1 MNVFEGSRRVGYA
14 IYAVSALF
22 FVFLAWNKEPHINFK
37 TYEVFDLSTLVPVSG
52 CVGPSKYVDVK
63 YDGASVNAVVCT
75 ESDHSIDP
83 LILPADEI
91 KEVEE
96 RVKAQ
101 RWSDIKEAGL
111 HLALSTALW
120 FAFMKA
126 VGWIVRGFMGVPAGQ
141 DHRPARS
148 AAPTGK

>member
-1 MNVFEGSRRVGYA
+1 VNVFEGSRRVGYA
-14 IYAVSALF
+14 IFAVGALLF
-22 FVFLAWNKEPHINFK
+22 ATLILNKEPHINFK
-37 TYEVFDLSTLVPVSG
+37 TYQVLDLSTLVSVSG

-83 LILPADEI
+83 LILPPDEM

-96 RVKAQ
+96 RVNAQ
-101 RWSDIKEAGL
+101 RWSDLKEAAMYLVLG
-111 HLALSTALW
+111 TALW

-148 AAPTGK
+148 AAPPVK